1 MSSHA
6 RNTFYILLGGA
17 FVLALSL
24 GIRHGFGLF
33 LLPMSSDYGWGRHV
47 FAFAMALQN
56 LLWGI
61 VQPLT
66 GAIADRYGAYRVVM
80 AGGLLYA
87 LGLLL
92 MGLSST
98 PLMLNLSAGLLIGL
112 GLSATSFTVI
122 LGAVGRAVAPE
133 KRSMAM
139 GVASAAGSFGQ
150 FAMLP
155 GTLML
160 IKNLQWS
167 HALFVLAGFA
177 VLITPLAFMLRQPA
191 QASNSNNRL
200 APALGM
206 SAVLAI
212 ASRHRDF
219 WLLAIGFFVC
229 GFQVVFIGIHLPSYL
244 MDLKFSATVG
254 TIVLALV
261 GLFNVFGTYIAGWLG
276 GHYDKPK
283 LLMALYFLR
292 AVVIAL
298 FISFPVTLFSVYA
311 FGIAM
316 GLLWLS
322 TVPLTNGIVASMFGV
337 RYLSMLGGIV
347 FLFHQV
353 GSFLGGWL
361 GGYVYDLTGNY
372 NLLWYISIVL
382 SLITVLIH
390 VFIHEDKVIDE

>member
-6 RNTFYILLGGA
+6 KNTAYILLGGA
-17 FVLALSL
+17 FVLAISL

-33 LLPMSSDYGWGRHV
+33 LLPMSAEFGWGRHV

-56 LLWGI
+56 LLWGV
-61 VQPLT
+61 VQPFT
-66 GAIADRYGAYRVVM
+66 GAIADRYGTYKVVM
-80 AGGLLYA
+80 TGGLLYA

-92 MGLSST
+92 MGLSHTS
-98 PLMLNLSAGLLIGL
+98 LMLNLSAGLLIGL
-112 GLSATSFTVI
+112 ALSATSFTVI

-133 KRSMAM
+133 KRSFAM
-139 GVASAAGSFGQ
+139 GIASAAGSFGQ

-155 GTLML
+155 STLML
-160 IKNLQWS
+160 IKHLQWS
-167 HALFVLAGFA
+167 HALFVLAGLA
-177 VLITPLAFMLRQPA
+177 LLITPLALMLRQQA
-191 QASNSNNRL
+191 QVTGGGIAA
-200 APALGM
+200 APAFSM
-206 SAVLAI
+206 SQVLAV
-212 ASRHRDF
+212 ASRHKDF
-219 WLLAIGFFVC
+219 WLLSLGFFVC

-244 MDLKFSATVG
+244 MDLKFSAMVG
-254 TIVLALV
+254 TVTLALV

-276 GHYDKPK
+276 DRYSKPK

-298 FISFPVTLFSVYA
+298 FISFPVTLFSVYT

-347 FLFHQV
+347 FLFHQL

-361 GGYVYDLTGNY
+361 GGYVYDQTGNY
-372 NLLWYISIVL
+372 NLLWYISIAL
-382 SLITVLIH
+382 SMVTVGIH
-390 VFIHEDKVIDE
+390 VFVHEDKVIDE